1 MNTMKYKGYV
11 GSVDFSEEDGLLFGK
26 VQGIRSLLSYEGR
39 SVTELTADFHEV
51 VDEYLNDCKEDGIQP
66 EVPYEAKIEI
76 QISPEL
82 HKKIADAALSKKM
95 SINTFL
101 ANVIEDGAYSRSERT
116 NAARRGRIL

>member
-26 VQGIRSLLSYEGR
+26 VQGIRSLLSYDGR

-101 ANVIEDGAYSRSERT
+101 ANVIEEAVHV
-116 NAARRGRIL
+116 